1 MALYKMLDWG
11 NPFSGSTTPRE
22 VVKTKK
28 AWKRFFEKRP
38 ADRVYVVPNS
48 APQFWGDELQL
59 TASRFVYMLIKE
71 GTLEPVE
78 AK

>member
-11 NPFSGSTTPRE
+11 NPFSGRTTPRE

-48 APQFWGDELQL
+48 AP
-59 TASRFVYMLIKE
+59 
-71 GTLEPVE
+71 
-78 AK
+78 